1 MIFRITS
8 KMTFRMTVGSV
19 FKMTLSMR
27 IRRRGKGQV
36 VIKEVYEGH
45 FKGDIKRDF
54 NGLFKGWRV

>member
-8 KMTFRMTVGSV
+8 KMTFRMTIGSV

-27 IRRRGKGQV
+27 IRSGGEGQV
-36 VIKEVYEGH
+36 VINEVYEGH

-54 NGLFKGWRV
+54 NGLF